1 MSEDFTCYSPT
12 RVHFG
17 EDALGLL
24 GDELKN
30 YGPNVMLSYGGDS
43 IKRSGIYDQLVKVLR
58 KAGKTII
65 EDGGVMANPVFVIH
79 RDYGRI
85 EPVKDEEKLEEP
97 ILTVNDRR
105 MPCPD
110 IGSVLEGA
118 RKVRKEGVDLI
129 LAVGGGLM
137 ADYAKAV
144 SASAYQQR
152 NPWDYYFKHSG
163 KLDSRWIPVGVVL
176 TELGT
181 GSEMNSISFISFE
194 REQLLVVNQFCSFET
209 EFVQI
214 RIVSCCSLTSAI
226 QTLQSS
232 ARSLSMP
239 ILTRIISRGRAY
251 TALCPASWSS
261 IFRETTTIRATSCSR
276 V

>member
-30 YGPNVMLSYGGDS
+30 YGPKVMLSYGGDS

-58 KAGKTII
+58 EAGKTII

-152 NPWDYYFKHSG
+152 NPWDY
-163 KLDSRWIPVGVVL
+163 
-176 TELGT
+176 
-181 GSEMNSISFISFE
+181 
-194 REQLLVVNQFCSFET
+194 
-209 EFVQI
+209 
-214 RIVSCCSLTSAI
+214 
-226 QTLQSS
+226 
-232 ARSLSMP
+232 
-239 ILTRIISRGRAY
+239 
-251 TALCPASWSS
+251 
-261 IFRETTTIRATSCSR
+261 
-276 V
+276 

>member
-24 GDELKN
+24 GDELKS

-85 EPVKDEEKLEEP
+85 EPVEDEEKLEEP

-118 RKVRKEGVDLI
+118 RKVRKEGVQDHPCRRWRIDGRLCQ
-129 LAVGGGLM
+129 GGLGLCL
-137 ADYAKAV
+137 
-144 SASAYQQR
+144 STTES
-152 NPWDYYFKHSG
+152 
-163 KLDSRWIPVGVVL
+163 VG
-176 TELGT
+176 
-181 GSEMNSISFISFE
+181 
-194 REQLLVVNQFCSFET
+194 LLLQAFWQARQSMD
-209 EFVQI
+209 
-214 RIVSCCSLTSAI
+214 TSW
-226 QTLQSS
+226 
-232 ARSLSMP
+232 
-239 ILTRIISRGRAY
+239 RGANGVGY
-251 TALCPASWSS
+251 
-261 IFRETTTIRATSCSR
+261 R
-276 V
+276 VGDE